1 MGDCLEFWR
10 DLTWLGRLFYAGK
23 AAACF
28 GAIGF
33 VLYVFILGLQALL
46 A

>member
-1 MGDCLEFWR
+1 MNDFLETWSY
-10 DLTWLGRLFYAGK
+10 LSWLGRLFYAGM
-23 AAACF
+23 AAASF
-28 GAIGF
+28 AAIGF